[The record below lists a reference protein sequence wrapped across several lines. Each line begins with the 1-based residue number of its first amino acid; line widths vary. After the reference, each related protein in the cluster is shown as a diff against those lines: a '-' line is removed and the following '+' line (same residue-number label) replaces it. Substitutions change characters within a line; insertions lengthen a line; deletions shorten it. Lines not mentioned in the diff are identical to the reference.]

1 MAVIFVK
8 GLRKI
13 QNLNICTA
21 CSLNRSVP
29 EKEVSEEDAPHR
41 KKSFRNAET
50 TFRFSHSYNIIHLFV
65 QFSPAVKITEH
76 LAK

>member
-1 MAVIFVK
+1 MIFVK
-8 GLRKI
+8 GLGRIKS
-13 QNLNICTA
+13 LDICVDWF
-21 CSLNRSVP
+21 LNRSVL